1 MARLPKSRDALL
13 AAAERIFAEKG
24 LAGARTEQIAS
35 EAKVNKAMLH
45 YYFDTKEKLY
55 GAVLENL
62 MQQFRTGVIEPV
74 NATKDPAAA
83 LFEYVERH
91 ITFLARH
98 PNFPRLVQREMM
110 TGGPRIRVLIQNFQ
124 GPLSQTLRTKLRAG
138 IRAGEFRKV
147 DVDHAIVTVG
157 GVTAFYFIVAPVIGM
172 ILQADPLTPKMIARR
187 KRSVLDFIRHGLLT
201 EAGIKKFAAKKKARK
216 TSKPTRKATRQR
228 GNKENQVAKKP
239 AAKKKVKS

>member
-1 MARLPKSRDALL
+1 MARAPKSRHALL
-13 AAAERIFAEKG
+13 AAAERLFAEKG
-24 LAGARTEQIAS
+24 LAGARTEKIAA

-55 GAVLENL
+55 RAVLENL

-91 ITFLARH
+91 IGFLARH

-110 TGGPRIRVLIQNFQ
+110 TGGPRIRVLIQKFQ

-157 GVTAFYFIVAPVIGM
+157 GVTAFYFIVAPVIGL
-172 ILQADPLTPKMIARR
+172 ILQSDPLTPKMVARR
-187 KRSVLDFIRHGLLT
+187 KRAVLDFIRHGLLT
-201 EAGIKKFAAKKKARK
+201 ETGKKKFAAQKKTRKSKKATKQQRK
-216 TSKPTRKATRQR
+216 RVKP
-228 GNKENQVAKKP
+228 
-239 AAKKKVKS
+239 